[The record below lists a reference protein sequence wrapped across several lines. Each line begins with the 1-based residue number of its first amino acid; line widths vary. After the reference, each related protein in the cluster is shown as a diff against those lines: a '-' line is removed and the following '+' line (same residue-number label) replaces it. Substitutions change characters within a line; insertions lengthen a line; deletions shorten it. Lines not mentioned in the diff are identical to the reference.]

1 MEKDK
6 KVVAIYNLGCKVNHY
21 EAEMMEQRFREN
33 GYEIVPFEEKAD
45 IYVVNTCSV
54 TQIADKKSRQFLA
67 RARRNNPDAL
77 VVAAGCAADVGAL
90 KREGTELC
98 DLIVP
103 NMKKREIVQLVEA
116 YASGR
121 ERVREEGTIGEDSP
135 AGEPSRRRA
144 SEEASAEQGCFQEG
158 LLQKSSNMRAFIKVQ
173 DGCDQFCSYCIIPYA
188 RGRSISRSTEEIVRE
203 AEGLAARGV
212 REVVLNGIHL
222 SSFDGGRKED
232 SFGPALFALVERLSR
247 IPGLERIRLGS
258 LEPRLIREETAEV
271 IGQLVREGKLCPHFH
286 LSLQSGCDETLRRMN
301 RHYTAKQY
309 AQGVALLRDKID
321 RPAVTTDV
329 ITGFPGET
337 EEEFAQTRRFLE
349 ELSLYEIHVF
359 PYSRRA
365 GTVADRMP
373 DQLTRT
379 VKEERSRQ
387 LLDLTAAQSKA
398 YRTSFLGEKLTILAE
413 EEVVLDEKRY
423 LIGHTERYVMA
434 AYPADRGGAPGELLT
449 GTADG
454 FLRDDVVELSPGEI

>member
-21 EAEMMEQRFREN
+21 EAEMMEQHFREN

-90 KREGTELC
+90 RREGTELC

-121 ERVREEGTIGEDSP
+121 EDGLRL
-135 AGEPSRRRA
+135 GEPRK
-144 SEEASAEQGCFQEG
+144 EVPDEGSAAMTGCFQEG

-188 RGRSISRSTEEIVRE
+188 RGRSISRSREEIVSE
-203 AEGLAARGV
+203 VEGLAARGV
-212 REVVLNGIHL
+212 REIVLNGIHL

-232 SFGPALFALVERLSR
+232 AFGPALFALVETLSQ
-247 IPGLERIRLGS
+247 ISGLERIRLGS

-271 IGQLVREGKLCPHFH
+271 IGRLVRDGKLCPHFH

-337 EEEFAQTRRFLE
+337 EEEFVQTRRFLE

-454 FLRDDVVELSPGEI
+454 FLRDDVVVLS